1 MRRRIV
7 IVGGGLAGSLLAWRL
22 LQDDPDYDLV
32 VLERDPR
39 LGGNH
44 TWSFH
49 GGDVLPGHLEWLEPL
64 IAYSWPC
71 YSVRFP
77 QLERSFESSYHSVT
91 SERLHSVLS
100 DALGDRARLG
110 ADVSSLDRQGVTL
123 SSGERIEAE
132 AVVDARG
139 DPRSPHLALR
149 FQKFLGQEVLLDEPH
164 GLEGPILMDA
174 TVPQTD
180 GYRFVYVLP
189 FAERRV
195 LIEDTYYADGADLP
209 EERLRES
216 IAGYAAAAGWGG
228 VRVERE
234 ERGIL
239 PILLGGNVDRFW
251 ADATPGITRIG
262 MQAAMFH
269 ATTGYSLPDAV
280 RTAELVASRVPAS
293 GDQLDAHMRRHA
305 RAAWRRYRFFRMLN
319 RMLFL
324 AGEPHLRYR
333 VLERFYG
340 LSTPLIERFY
350 AGRLSLPD
358 KLRLVTG
365 KPPVP
370 FFEGLRAAF
379 LIDDRSRGQPV
390 QS

>member
-1 MRRRIV
+1 MSRTAV
-7 IVGGGLAGSLLAWRL
+7 IVGGGLAGCLLAWRL
-22 LQDDPDYDLV
+22 LRDDADYDLV
-32 VLERDPR
+32 VLERGDS

-49 GGDVLPGHLEWLEPL
+49 GGDVGPEHHEWLAPL
-64 IAYSWPC
+64 VACSWPRH
-71 YSVRFP
+71 SVRFP
-77 QLERSFESSYHSVT
+77 DLERGLESSYHSIT
-91 SERLHSVLS
+91 SDRLHALLR
-100 DALGDRARLG
+100 DALGERLRLG
-110 ADVSSLDRQGVTL
+110 VDVVSLDRRGATL
-123 SSGERIEAE
+123 GGGERIEAD

-149 FQKFLGQEVLLDEPH
+149 FQKFLGQEVVLERAH
-164 GLEGPILMDA
+164 GLDGPILMDA

-189 FAERRV
+189 FTERRV

-209 EERLRES
+209 EDRLRQS
-216 IAGYAAAAGWGG
+216 IADYAAAAGWGAI
-228 VRVERE
+228 RVERE

-239 PILLGGNVDRFW
+239 PILLGGDFDRFW
-251 ADATPGITRIG
+251 SDADPGVTRLG

-269 ATTGYSLPDAV
+269 ATTGYSLPDTVHAV
-280 RTAELVASRVPAS
+280 EALASRMPSA
-293 GDQLDAHMRRHA
+293 GADLDAFMRRFA

-340 LSTPLIERFY
+340 LPSPLIERFY
-350 AGRLSLPD
+350 AGRLGPTD
-358 KLRLVTG
+358 KLRLVSG

-370 FFEGLRAAF
+370 LLDGLRAAF
-379 LIDDRSRGQPV
+379 LIDARSRGQPR
-390 QS
+390 